1 MALQSQSLA
10 TGVIPTTIGTLL
22 AIGVDSTEVHS
33 IILVNTDV
41 SPVTVNLFLKRAVDP
56 VNRRIFPKDLVLP
69 ANAAYYFGGDMK
81 IYTSKGDLIL
91 GIATSALVDYV
102 FGGLVDL

>member
-10 TGVIPTTIGTLL
+10 TGVVPTTIGTLL
-22 AIGVDSTEVHS
+22 AVGTNSTEVHS
-33 IILVNTDV
+33 IVLVNTDA
-41 SPVTVNLFLKRAVDP
+41 SPATVNLFIKRAVDP

-81 IYTSKGDLIL
+81 IYTSKGDLIV
-91 GIATSALVDYV
+91 GVASSALVDYV
-102 FGGLVDL
+102 FGGLVDS